1 MNPVDS
7 LIKERLKT
15 NKQVIITSAYPLT
28 QEEVILIKK
37 DLPDLNNTQINF
49 EIDKRILAG
58 VIIKIGSL
66 VIDQSLK
73 TKINKYL
80 KYLYENN

>member
-1 MNPVDS
+1 MKIDT
-7 LIKERLKT
+7 LIRERLKT

-28 QEEVILIKK
+28 QEEVNLIKK
-37 DLPDLNNTQINF
+37 DLSDLNNTQINF
-49 EIDKRILAG
+49 EIDKKILAG

-66 VIDQSLK
+66 VVDHSLR